1 MKRNY
6 YRSNFILS
14 VSAAVLTAIIFIF
27 LYYTIGVRQRR
38 FIYNDSKWI
47 AIQQSKNAASQV
59 ESYFINAI
67 HSARSLVKQTKV
79 LYEKRADRSE
89 IVSLIHSYTKDNP
102 DFLAVWTM
110 WEPNAFDGKDKQYR
124 NTPPYDKEG
133 HLSVTFFRMA
143 DSIVFEYTEPEDY
156 NEFYYTIPK
165 ERNSEMVLEP
175 YLYQYQGYPIEF
187 YETSI
192 VVPIIIKNKF
202 CGVYG
207 IDLDNNYLKRKLSEI
222 KLQTKGHVSL
232 ISSDGEIV
240 THPDTA
246 FIGKNIFSLAGTNDT
261 LARYIVKSGLEQNY
275 ETVCN
280 FTKSEVFRTFYPIRV
295 GKSDTQWSIM
305 VQLDKREATL
315 RSIYLHNIALG
326 LLIAGLILISYLI
339 YNIFDRLRYEHQLIL
354 AKESAEQKE
363 RELQKMYYELQT
375 SEEELRAT
383 NEELFATSEAL
394 RESNLM
400 LTGAKEKAEEASRLK
415 TAFLHNLSHEVRTPL
430 NAIYGFSQMLNN
442 IDISAD
448 ESKKFI
454 QIIQDSSKQL
464 VSIISDIITI
474 SSIETGQER
483 ITNTNIHLNTL
494 LDELYQTFSAKL
506 ANKPVELRVYK
517 EFSDNEDEIFVDD
530 LKLRQVLHHLLLN
543 AVKFTHNGSIE
554 FGYRLKSS
562 NLEFY
567 VKDTG
572 IGIEGK
578 KQDVIFERF
587 TQADENIHAEYGGT
601 GLGLSICKGFLNLMG
616 GAIWVE
622 SELGQGATFY
632 FTLPYH
638 PITSKESKGIS
649 IQSQTNISEMKTI
662 LVAEDDI
669 NSFKLLKAVLK
680 DFDFQLLHADN
691 GRKAVELCQNED
703 SICLVLMDIKM
714 PELNGV
720 LATKLIKELKPTL
733 PVIAQTAYA
742 TLDDIEKNREVFDA
756 YITKPLDIE
765 QLKKIILEFCDRF
778 GKSKKY

>member
-1 MKRNY
+1 MKKRY
-6 YRSNFILS
+6 YQSKFILS

-27 LYYTIGVRQRR
+27 LYYTIGIHQRR

-89 IVSLIHSYTKDNP
+89 VVSLIHSYTKNNP

-110 WEPNAFDGKDKQYR
+110 WEPNAYDGKDKEYR
-124 NTPPYDKEG
+124 NIHPYDQAG
-133 HLSVTFFRMA
+133 HLSVTFYRIA

-156 NEFYYTIPK
+156 NEFYYTVPK

-175 YLYQYQGYPIEF
+175 YVYQYQGNPIEF
-187 YETSI
+187 YETSV
-192 VVPIIIKNKF
+192 VVPIIINNKF

-207 IDLDNNYLKRKLSEI
+207 IDLDLKYLQTKLSEI
-222 KLQTKGHVSL
+222 KLQTKGHMSL
-232 ISSDGEIV
+232 ISSEGEIV

-246 FIGKNIFSLAGTNDT
+246 FIGQNIFSISGPNDT
-261 LARYIVKSGLEQNY
+261 LARHIVKSGLEQSY
-275 ETVCN
+275 ETVCK

-305 VQLDKREATL
+305 VEIDKREATL

-339 YNIFDRLRYEHQLIL
+339 YNIFDRLRYEQQLIL
-354 AKESAEQKE
+354 ARERAEQKE

-383 NEELFATSEAL
+383 NEELYATSEAL
-394 RESNLM
+394 RESNQM

-442 IDISAD
+442 IDILAD

-483 ITNTNIHLNTL
+483 VTNTNIRLNTL
-494 LDELYQTFSAKL
+494 FDELHQTFSTKL
-506 ANKPVELRVYK
+506 NNKPIELRVYK
-517 EFSDNEDEIFVDD
+517 GLTNKNDEIFVDD
-530 LKLRQVLHHLLLN
+530 LKLRQVLFHLLLN
-543 AVKFTHNGSIE
+543 AVKFTHNGFIE
-554 FGYRLKSS
+554 FGYKLKNS

-567 VKDTG
+567 VKDSG
-572 IGIEGK
+572 IGIERK

-616 GAIWVE
+616 GTIWVE
-622 SELGQGATFY
+622 SELGQGSTFY
-632 FTLPYH
+632 FTLPYN
-638 PITSKESKGIS
+638 PISGKNDKEND
-649 IQSQTNISEMKTI
+649 IQTKTNTPEMKTI

-669 NSFKLLKAVLK
+669 NSFRLLKAVLK

-691 GRKAVELCQNED
+691 GRKAVEMCQNED

-742 TLDDIEKNREVFDA
+742 TLDDIEKNRDVFDA

-765 QLKKIILEFCDRF
+765 QLKKLIFEYCDRY
-778 GKSKKY
+778 GKSEKY

>member
-1 MKRNY
+1 MNQNSSKSKY
-6 YRSNFILS
+6 ILS
-14 VSAAVLTAIIFIF
+14 IAAAILTACAFLF
-27 LYYTIGVRQRR
+27 LYFYIGVSQRDKT
-38 FIYNDSKWI
+38 YEDSKWI
-47 AIQQSKNAASQV
+47 AIQQTRNAAGEV
-59 ESYFINAI
+59 ESFFIKAI
-67 HSARSLVKQTKV
+67 MTARSLTTQSIVYYKEKANRNKV
-79 LYEKRADRSE
+79 VELLKK
-89 IVSLIHSYTKDNP
+89 YTAQNP
-102 DFLAVWTM
+102 DFLALWTM
-110 WEPNAFDGKDKQYR
+110 WEPNFYDGNDSKFKNAPYFDR
-124 NTPPYDKEG
+124 EG
-133 HLSVTFFRMA
+133 QLSVTFFYHNESLYSESTSP
-143 DSIVFEYTEPEDY
+143 DDY
-156 NEFYYTIPK
+156 QEFFYTIPK
-165 ERNSEMVLEP
+165 ERKQELVLEP
-175 YLYQYQGYPIEF
+175 YKYQYQGYPYEF
-187 YETSI
+187 YETTVI
-192 VVPIIIKNKF
+192 EPIIIDSLF
-202 CGVYG
+202 AGVFA
-207 IDLDNNYLKRKLSEI
+207 IDLDNKKLQERFNKI
-222 KLQTKGHVSL
+222 KLYNNGYLAL
-232 ISSDGEIV
+232 ISANGEIV
-240 THPDTA
+240 AHKDSNYIAKNLFKLINPSDTIPLFA
-246 FIGKNIFSLAGTNDT
+246 FKNGIEHS
-261 LARYIVKSGLEQNY
+261 Y
-275 ETVCN
+275 ETHSE
-280 FTKSEVFRTFYPIRV
+280 FTGEDVFRILYPIRI
-295 GKSDTQWSIM
+295 GKSNKRWFIM
-305 VQLDKREATL
+305 SEISKREATI
-315 RSIYLHNIALG
+315 RSVNMYYVSLGVLVLG
-326 LLIAGLILISYLI
+326 LLLILYLI
-339 YNIFDRLRYEHQLIL
+339 YNIFDRLEYEKNLIK
-354 AKESAEQKE
+354 AKEFAEQKE
-363 RELQKMYYELQT
+363 RDLQKMYYELQA

-680 DFDFQLLHADN
+680 DFDFHLLHADN

>member
-1 MKRNY
+1 MNQNSSKSKY
-6 YRSNFILS
+6 ILS
-14 VSAAVLTAIIFIF
+14 IAAAILTACAFLF
-27 LYYTIGVRQRR
+27 LYFYIGVSQRDKT
-38 FIYNDSKWI
+38 YEDSKWI
-47 AIQQSKNAASQV
+47 AIQQTRNAAGEV
-59 ESYFINAI
+59 ESFFIKAI
-67 HSARSLVKQTKV
+67 MTARSLTTQSIVYYKEKANRNKV
-79 LYEKRADRSE
+79 VELLKK
-89 IVSLIHSYTKDNP
+89 YTAQNP
-102 DFLAVWTM
+102 DFLALWTM
-110 WEPNAFDGKDKQYR
+110 WEPNFYDGNDSKFKNAPYFDR
-124 NTPPYDKEG
+124 EG
-133 HLSVTFFRMA
+133 HLSVTFFYHN
-143 DSIVFEYTEPEDY
+143 DSLYSESTSPDDY
-156 NEFYYTIPK
+156 QEFFYTIPK
-165 ERNSEMVLEP
+165 ETKQELVLEP
-175 YLYQYQGYPIEF
+175 YKYQYQGYPYEF
-187 YETSI
+187 YETTVI
-192 VVPIIIKNKF
+192 EPIIIDSLF
-202 CGVYG
+202 AGVFA
-207 IDLDNNYLKRKLSEI
+207 IDLDNKKLQERFNKI
-222 KLQTKGHVSL
+222 KLYNNGYLAL
-232 ISSDGEIV
+232 ISANGEIV
-240 THPDTA
+240 AHKDSNYIAKNLFKLINPSDTIPLFA
-246 FIGKNIFSLAGTNDT
+246 FKNGIEHS
-261 LARYIVKSGLEQNY
+261 Y
-275 ETVCN
+275 ETHSE
-280 FTKSEVFRTFYPIRV
+280 FTGEDVFRILYPIRI
-295 GKSDTQWSIM
+295 GKSNKRWFIM
-305 VQLDKREATL
+305 SEISKREATI
-315 RSIYLHNIALG
+315 RSVNMYYVSLGVLVLG
-326 LLIAGLILISYLI
+326 LLLILYLI
-339 YNIFDRLRYEHQLIL
+339 YNIFDRLEYEKNLIK
-354 AKESAEQKE
+354 AKEFAEQKE
-363 RELQKMYYELQT
+363 RDLQKMYYELQA

-680 DFDFQLLHADN
+680 DFDFHLLHADN

>member
-1 MKRNY
+1 MNQNSSKSKY
-6 YRSNFILS
+6 ILS
-14 VSAAVLTAIIFIF
+14 IAAAILTACAFLF
-27 LYYTIGVRQRR
+27 LYFYIGVSQRDKT
-38 FIYNDSKWI
+38 YEDSKWI
-47 AIQQSKNAASQV
+47 AIQQTRNAAGEV
-59 ESYFINAI
+59 ESFFIKAI
-67 HSARSLVKQTKV
+67 MTARSLTTQSIVYYKEKANRNKV
-79 LYEKRADRSE
+79 VELLKK
-89 IVSLIHSYTKDNP
+89 YTAQNP
-102 DFLAVWTM
+102 DFLALWTM
-110 WEPNAFDGKDKQYR
+110 WEPNFYDGNDSKFKNAPYFDR
-124 NTPPYDKEG
+124 EG
-133 HLSVTFFRMA
+133 QLSVTFFYHN
-143 DSIVFEYTEPEDY
+143 DSLYSVCTIPDDY
-156 NEFYYTIPK
+156 QEFFYTIPK
-165 ERNSEMVLEP
+165 ETKQELVLEP
-175 YLYQYQGYPIEF
+175 YKYQYQGYPYEF
-187 YETSI
+187 YETTVI
-192 VVPIIIKNKF
+192 EPIIIDSLF
-202 CGVYG
+202 AGVFA
-207 IDLDNNYLKRKLSEI
+207 IDLDNKKLQERFNKI
-222 KLQTKGHVSL
+222 KLYNNGYLAL
-232 ISSDGEIV
+232 ISANGEIV
-240 THPDTA
+240 AHKDSNYIAKNLFKLINPSDTIPLFA
-246 FIGKNIFSLAGTNDT
+246 FKNGIEHS
-261 LARYIVKSGLEQNY
+261 Y
-275 ETVCN
+275 ETHSE
-280 FTKSEVFRTFYPIRV
+280 FTGEDVFRILYPIRI
-295 GKSDTQWSIM
+295 GKSNKRWFIM
-305 VQLDKREATL
+305 SEISKREATI
-315 RSIYLHNIALG
+315 RSVNMYYVSLGVLVLG
-326 LLIAGLILISYLI
+326 LLLILYLI
-339 YNIFDRLRYEHQLIL
+339 YNIFDRLEYEKNLIK
-354 AKESAEQKE
+354 AKEFAEQKE
-363 RELQKMYYELQT
+363 RDLQKMYYELQA

-680 DFDFQLLHADN
+680 DFDFHLLHADN

>member
-1 MKRNY
+1 MNQNSSKSKY
-6 YRSNFILS
+6 ILS
-14 VSAAVLTAIIFIF
+14 IAAAILTACAFLF
-27 LYYTIGVRQRR
+27 LYFYIGVSQRDKT
-38 FIYNDSKWI
+38 YEDSKWI
-47 AIQQSKNAASQV
+47 AIQQTRNAAGEV
-59 ESYFINAI
+59 ESFFIKAI
-67 HSARSLVKQTKV
+67 MTARSLTTQSIVYYKEKANRNKV
-79 LYEKRADRSE
+79 VELLKK
-89 IVSLIHSYTKDNP
+89 YTAQNP
-102 DFLAVWTM
+102 DFLALWTM
-110 WEPNAFDGKDKQYR
+110 WEPNFYDGNDSKFKNAPYFDR
-124 NTPPYDKEG
+124 EG
-133 HLSVTFFRMA
+133 QLSVTFFYHN
-143 DSIVFEYTEPEDY
+143 DSLYSESTSPDDY
-156 NEFYYTIPK
+156 QEFFYTIPK
-165 ERNSEMVLEP
+165 ERKQELVLEP
-175 YLYQYQGYPIEF
+175 YKYQYQGYPYEF
-187 YETSI
+187 YETTVI
-192 VVPIIIKNKF
+192 EPIIIDSLF
-202 CGVYG
+202 AGVFA
-207 IDLDNNYLKRKLSEI
+207 IDLDNKKLQERFNKI
-222 KLQTKGHVSL
+222 KLYNNGYLAL
-232 ISSDGEIV
+232 ISANGEIV
-240 THPDTA
+240 AHKDSNYIAKNLFKLINPSDTIPLFA
-246 FIGKNIFSLAGTNDT
+246 FKNGIEHS
-261 LARYIVKSGLEQNY
+261 Y
-275 ETVCN
+275 ETHSE
-280 FTKSEVFRTFYPIRV
+280 FTGEDVFRILYPIRI
-295 GKSDTQWSIM
+295 GKSNKRWFIM
-305 VQLDKREATL
+305 SEISKREATI
-315 RSIYLHNIALG
+315 RSVNMYYVSLGVLVLG
-326 LLIAGLILISYLI
+326 LLLILYLI
-339 YNIFDRLRYEHQLIL
+339 YNIFDRLEYEKNLIK
-354 AKESAEQKE
+354 AKEFAEQKE
-363 RELQKMYYELQT
+363 RDLQKMYYELQA

-680 DFDFQLLHADN
+680 DFDFHLLHADN